1 MVEIPKIPL
10 PKKDQF
16 TPSEN
21 VSKKEQESQKIQWGF
36 REAAESLGR
45 SYMRTVFPTLYKL
58 GRFDEKE
65 EQRDTSTARS
75 YDDVRG
81 TMGRVSNEL
90 NDVNQNLAS
99 IGINQVATIGLLGEI
114 LSELKSK
121 KSGGVDIPNIPDIG
135 GPGGKGKAKPKP
147 KGRIAGA
154 IGGLLALTGLS
165 AAFLIGS
172 TTEAGSEEEKQLDK
186 MTGPERQK
194 FLEDRMKDNAPPDA
208 VPLPPERPVELLGD
222 EEKKKRA
229 SAYFEQK
236 KAGILDNT
244 ELTGQELRE
253 QIGRLEDETKNRFG
267 VSDFPKRGSVIVG
280 PQSSLSSSPV
290 SAADLPSQNATP
302 VSYTP
307 SDTTRSGFM
316 IPGES
321 GVSANIQ
328 QIKEQQAEKETQ
340 QDIFYNAERM
350 IFAADEIEFKSKEDE
365 NTRSASVMNLTD
377 AQRSFLAPQMG
388 GGGGGIGGLSS
399 PAGTTGP
406 SFGLTAPY
414 GPGAGTAGG
423 TGEIPEHLK
432 TGENGLLKDEQ
443 LADIGIQ
450 GMKAKP
456 EAAAAFKAMRAAAAA
471 DGVNLGVTGA
481 YRTLQ
486 RQIELKKEKPTLA
499 ATPGKSNHG
508 WGLAFD
514 MDFGSN
520 VNSPGFQW
528 MAKNARRFGIS
539 GPLPS
544 PYEPWHWTYIG
555 GEDPTAV
562 AQATKMQTG
571 GGAGEGAS
579 PGGSGS
585 GVSAT
590 SSAPKTA
597 TPIAPTP
604 SSGAAIATASSAVG
618 GAAPPQPSGKI
629 GETVGVGGG
638 SSSQVSYKPNPKIS
652 NASQAGSVEPED
664 ADTRWKDLGWGMSA
678 VF

>member
-1 MVEIPKIPL
+1 MVEINKIPL

-16 TPSEN
+16 TPSQTA
-21 VSKKEQESQKIQWGF
+21 SAKEQESQRIQWGF
-36 REAAESLGR
+36 KDAAESLGR

-81 TMGRVSNEL
+81 TMGRVSNEIGE
-90 NDVNQNLAS
+90 VNQNLAS

-114 LSELKSK
+114 LTELKSK
-121 KSGGVDIPNIPDIG
+121 KSGIDIPGGIPNIG
-135 GPGGKGKAKPKP
+135 GGAAKGKAKPKSG
-147 KGRIAGA
+147 GRIAGA
-154 IGGLLALTGLS
+154 IGSLLAVAGLS

-172 TTEAGSEEEKQLDK
+172 TTEAGGEEEKQLDK

-194 FLEDRMKDNAPPDA
+194 FLEDRMKESVPAEPDA
-208 VPLPPERPVELLGD
+208 VPLPPERPAELIGD
-222 EEKKKRA
+222 EERKKRA
-229 SAYFEQK
+229 GAYFEQK
-236 KAGILDNT
+236 KIGILDNT

-253 QIGRLEDETKNRFG
+253 QISRLEDETKSRFG
-267 VSDFPKRGSVIVG
+267 VSDFPKRGSITVG

-290 SAADLPSQNATP
+290 AAADLPSQNATP
-302 VSYTP
+302 VSYTAG
-307 SDTTRSGFM
+307 DTTRSGFM

-350 IFAADEIEFKSKEDE
+350 IFSADEIEFKSKEDE
-365 NTRSASVMNLTD
+365 NTRSASIVNLTD
-377 AQRSFLAPQMG
+377 AQRSFIAPQMG
-388 GGGGGIGGLSS
+388 MGGISMSS

-406 SFGLTAPY
+406 SFGLTPSY
-414 GPGAGTAGG
+414 GAGAGG
-423 TGEIPEHLK
+423 AGGIGEMPDALK
-432 TGENGLLKDEQ
+432 TGDNGQLRDDQ
-443 LADIGIQ
+443 LADIGIS

-456 EAAAAFKAMRAAAAA
+456 EAAAAFKAMREAAAAE
-471 DGVNLGVTGA
+471 GVNLGVTGA

-486 RQIELKKEKPTLA
+486 RQIELKREKPTLA

-520 VNSPGFQW
+520 MNSPGFKW
-528 MAKNARRFGIS
+528 MAANARRFGIH
-539 GPLPS
+539 GPLQS
-544 PYEPWHWTYIG
+544 PFEPWHWEYRG
-555 GEDPTAV
+555 GEDPNAIS
-562 AQATKMQTG
+562 QATKVATG
-571 GGAGEGAS
+571 GPGEGAS
-579 PGGSGS
+579 PGGSGGGGS
-585 GVSAT
+585 M

-597 TPIAPTP
+597 TPMAPSP
-604 SSGAAIATASSAVG
+604 SSGAAIASASSA
-618 GAAPPQPSGKI
+618 AAAPPPQPSGKV
-629 GETVGVGGG
+629 GESVGPEAA
-638 SSSQVSYKPNPKIS
+638 SSRTSAKPNPKIS